1 MNHETIGLKL
11 NNLVLQKGLVEKFK
25 EDEKEDISK
34 MSTYNMFIS

>member
-11 NNLVLQKGLVEKFK
+11 NNLVFQKGLVEKFK

-34 MSTYNMFIS
+34 MSTYK